1 MHAMSWARFVTLAAL
16 LATPACSLVYDFSD
30 PIASVD
36 ASPDA
41 IAPAVECE
49 LGEPNDSFASATPI
63 TSTTAGPAA
72 ICTVGDVDFY
82 AFTVL
87 DTTTTTT
94 VSIGFTSTLG
104 DLDARVL
111 TSDGTTI
118 AVQGNSFGD
127 DEVMTCPSVKCPAF
141 PPGLYYLSVYGATG
155 IERNRYSI
163 TIEQQ

>member
-1 MHAMSWARFVTLAAL
+1 MSWARFVTFAAL

-30 PIASVD
+30 PIVSAD
-36 ASPDA
+36 ATPDA
-41 IAPAVECE
+41 IAPAAECE

-63 TSTTAGPAA
+63 TGTSGGPAA

-82 AFTVL
+82 AFTVR

-94 VSIGFTSTLG
+94 VTIGFLSSQG

-127 DEVMTCPSVKCPAF
+127 NEVMTCPSVKCAAF
-141 PPGLYYLSVYGATG
+141 TPGLYYLSVYGATG
-155 IERNRYSI
+155 AERNRYTI